1 MIDELIKNRFSTRAY
16 SERPVDKEKLVELFG
31 AAQWAPSSMNEQ
43 PWRFIITT
51 KKDEE
56 SFNKLFG
63 SLSDGN
69 KIWAGKA
76 PVLILVTAK
85 KTIDRNGKLNR
96 YSFYD
101 TGSAVAF
108 LVLQAL
114 EMGLYVHQLGGFKVN
129 DAANALNVPNDY
141 EPVVVLVLGYRGDVQ
156 DLPENLRVREK
167 AVRTRKPLENIV
179 FEGEFGKSFINN
191 KETVIS

>member
-1 MIDELIKNRFSTRAY
+1 MIDELIKKRFSTRAY
-16 SERPVDKEKLVELFG
+16 SERLVEKEKLVELFE

-51 KKDEE
+51 KNEEE
-56 SFNKLFG
+56 SFNKLFDT
-63 SLSDGN
+63 LSDGN
-69 KIWAGKA
+69 KIWAVKA
-76 PVLILVTAK
+76 PVLILVSAK

-108 LVLQAL
+108 LVLQAM
-114 EMGLYVHQLGGFKVN
+114 EMGLYVHQLGGFNVN
-129 DAANALNVPNDY
+129 EAANELNVPNDY
-141 EPVVVLVLGYRGDVQ
+141 EPVVVLVLGYRSDVQ

-167 AVRTRKPLENIV
+167 AVRTRQPLENIV
-179 FEGEFGKSFINN
+179 FEGEFGRSFINDE
-191 KETVIS
+191 KALIS